1 MAPVFAVPGQPP
13 TPLDQPRRFPAPRE
27 QSKRFFAPGPFA
39 MSDNRPALSHTV
51 LSRSSSAPIAVEP
64 RAIRMNGTVTSVPL
78 GAGSGSGSPSYGGT
92 APESFGELVKR
103 LLEVHDREVQG
114 LSQQLNK
121 MKQERCI
128 SAMRMEEV
136 FIANQQM
143 KEQQKLLNENVK
155 VLEDRLRAGV
165 CDRCIVTE
173 EHMQRKQAEFE
184 SIRQQ
189 NLKLITELINERN
202 AMTEEHRLLKER
214 LSFAP
219 RLSGTKEDM
228 ESNGDDSS
236 MAGRLSSPGSD
247 VETTGQK
254 ASRAMLY
261 HNTPKGWECKDG
273 AEPVAAAWGG
283 EQGTFVI
290 MSTAGQQQDKW
301 GNSQESMVGTN
312 VVHETGSVS
321 PRSPESTS
329 QAEAALL
336 LEFAQRRGWS
346 ADTPK
351 EPQAARLT
359 PQVIGVISLASC
371 SANYDNPS
379 SPETR
384 VPQLNGDPAIK
395 DEMGDEGVV
404 KMDRNQTSTPTNGT
418 ISPHSQY
425 SPTNKEDQM
434 HYEDGNAPY
443 AATDS
448 PNDTTNGENEL
459 SASPHCNDGN
469 EGKRKRKLSGDVE
482 LDDGQGFLQD
492 GSPNSTKKSLLDKP
506 KGQAQELPEDL
517 SMAAGRTVLQ
527 GCKVASLC
535 KRVIAKDGRQC
546 STLRHRA
553 PIVAG
558 QFIRGKGGKRQ

>member
-1 MAPVFAVPGQPP
+1 
-13 TPLDQPRRFPAPRE
+13 
-27 QSKRFFAPGPFA
+27 
-39 MSDNRPALSHTV
+39 MSDNRPTLPHTA

-64 RAIRMNGTVTSVPL
+64 RAIRMNGTAASVPL
-78 GAGSGSGSPSYGGT
+78 GAGGGSASPSYGGT

-219 RLSGTKEDM
+219 RLSGTKEDV
-228 ESNGDDSS
+228 ESNGDDGS

-247 VETTGQK
+247 VETTGHK
-254 ASRAMLY
+254 ASRAVLY
-261 HNTPKGWECKDG
+261 HSTPKGWECKDG
-273 AEPVAAAWGG
+273 AEPVAAAWSG

-301 GNSQESMVGTN
+301 GNSQESIVGTK

-346 ADTPK
+346 ADSPK

-359 PQVIGVISLASC
+359 PQVIGVISLASS
-371 SANYDNPS
+371 SATYDSPS

-384 VPQLNGDPAIK
+384 VPRLNGDPAIK
-395 DEMGDEGVV
+395 ADKVDEGAV
-404 KMDRNQTSTPTNGT
+404 KMDKNQTSTPTNGT
-418 ISPHSQY
+418 TSPHSQH
-425 SPTNKEDQM
+425 SPTNKEDLM
-434 HYEDGNAPY
+434 HYEDGNAHY
-443 AATDS
+443 AANDS
-448 PNDTTNGENEL
+448 PTDTTTNGENEL
-459 SASPHCNDGN
+459 SASPHCNDGI
-469 EGKRKRKLSGDVE
+469 EGERKRKLSGDVE
-482 LDDGQGFLQD
+482 PDDGQGLLQD
-492 GSPNSTKKSLLDKP
+492 GSPNSTKKPLLEKP

-558 QFIRGKGGKRQ
+558 QLIRGKGGKRQ